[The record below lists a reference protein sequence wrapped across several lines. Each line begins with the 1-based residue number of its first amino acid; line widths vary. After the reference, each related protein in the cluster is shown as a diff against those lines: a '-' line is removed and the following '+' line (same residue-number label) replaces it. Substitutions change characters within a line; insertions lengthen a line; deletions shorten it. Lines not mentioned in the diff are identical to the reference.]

1 MTNDVSSNKKCE
13 NCSSLISEIY
23 GSGRFCGVRCAR
35 SYATKANRKVINMK
49 VSSKMKGKRVWG
61 EEHLAV
67 KKAWAQEWAN
77 KQKEAKLIRLVK
89 VRGDVLDITY
99 GQLEQ
104 YRKVHR
110 QCEMC
115 NALPNSSKNAYNK
128 NLVIDHCH
136 KTGHFRGL
144 LCISC
149 NRFLGYYE
157 NSKDLAEKY
166 LNRTALV
173 QK

>member
-1 MTNDVSSNKKCE
+1 MTNNVSSNQKCE
-13 NCSSLISEIY
+13 NCSSLIIEIY
-23 GSGRFCGVRCAR
+23 GSGRFCGVKCAR
-35 SYATKANRKVINMK
+35 SYATKANRKEISSK
-49 VSSKMKGKRVWG
+49 VSSKMKGKRVWS
-61 EEHLAV
+61 EKHLMT
-67 KKAWAQEWAN
+67 KRAWAQEWAN
-77 KQKEAKLIRLVK
+77 RQKEAKLLRQVK

-104 YRKVHR
+104 YRKAHQR
-110 QCEMC
+110 CEMC

-136 KTGHFRGL
+136 ETGHFRGL

-157 NSKDLAEKY
+157 NSKHLAETY
-166 LNRTALV
+166 LNKRH
-173 QK
+173 